1 MPKLIDLTG
10 RTFGKLHV
18 ISQASS
24 HYTPQNKPITMWL
37 CRCDCGNEKI
47 ISGQS
52 LKKGMTKSCGCSNNL
67 DLSGKRVGHLLVLKQ
82 VKSTKKASRQ
92 WLCQCDCGNQTI
104 KTTAEL
110 NSEHVKSCGKCRDI
124 EGRVWN
130 GYRWLYKPDYPHNS
144 KGWVQEHIYV
154 YETVTGRS
162 LVEGEILH
170 HINMDKTDNSIENLY
185 LCENTSVHSAS
196 HASINSLVKELI
208 ADGIVRFE
216 DGQYFLTEDDL

>member
-1 MPKLIDLTG
+1 M
-10 RTFGKLHV
+10 
-18 ISQASS
+18 
-24 HYTPQNKPITMWL
+24 
-37 CRCDCGNEKI
+37 
-47 ISGQS
+47 
-52 LKKGMTKSCGCSNNL
+52 
-67 DLSGKRVGHLLVLKQ
+67 
-82 VKSTKKASRQ
+82 
-92 WLCQCDCGNQTI
+92 
-104 KTTAEL
+104 
-110 NSEHVKSCGKCRDI
+110 
-124 EGRVWN
+124 WN

-154 YETVTGRS
+154 YEIVTGRS